1 MRVEQHRD
9 NHPKNSTVN
18 DSFPIKTW
26 KTSDRRKKKKKK
38 TICRGPQQ
46 VKHSQNPTLTTKKIA
61 GGLDEQCP
69 TQLLNIKESLRNPS
83 ERSGLQ
89 NVVE

>member
-1 MRVEQHRD
+1 M
-9 NHPKNSTVN
+9 
-18 DSFPIKTW
+18 
-26 KTSDRRKKKKKK
+26 TSDRRKKKKKK

-46 VKHSQNPTLTTKKIA
+46 VQHSQNPTLTTTKNA
-61 GGLDEQCP
+61 SGLDEQCP
-69 TQLLNIKESLRNPS
+69 TPLRNPF